1 MEGEDE
7 VLRYLPLL
15 TAVALGICCGLV
27 HGFWTD
33 RWTRSRAPA
42 EAAARLTRVPL
53 EAGDWQAEPLPFN
66 ERETEAISGR
76 LYRRYVNRL
85 SGSAVT
91 VALVSGLPGPV
102 AIHTPD
108 VCYKANGFKVA
119 SPIKYRHAATAGA
132 PAAELL
138 TADLEKARAAEVLHQ
153 RIFWSWTTA
162 GTWSAPDNPRWQ
174 FAAEPVLYKLYLVRE
189 MSAAD
194 EPLEEDP
201 CIDLMRQLLP
211 QLHQV
216 LFTGP

>member
-1 MEGEDE
+1 
-7 VLRYLPLL
+7 
-15 TAVALGICCGLV
+15 LGQ
-27 HGFWTD
+27 
-33 RWTRSRAPA
+33 
-42 EAAARLTRVPL
+42 VPL
-53 EAGDWQAEPLPFN
+53 EVGDWQAEPLAFN

-85 SGSAVT
+85 SGSVVT

-102 AIHTPD
+102 SIHTPD

-119 SPIKYRHAATAGA
+119 SPIKYRYAGGLGV
-132 PAAELL
+132 PAAEFL
-138 TADLEKARAAEVLHQ
+138 TADLQKIQAADAIHQ
-153 RIFWSWTTA
+153 RIFWSWTTN
-162 GTWSAPDNPRWQ
+162 GTWSVPDNPRWQ

-201 CIDLMRQLLP
+201 CIDLMRRLLP
-211 QLHQV
+211 QLHGV